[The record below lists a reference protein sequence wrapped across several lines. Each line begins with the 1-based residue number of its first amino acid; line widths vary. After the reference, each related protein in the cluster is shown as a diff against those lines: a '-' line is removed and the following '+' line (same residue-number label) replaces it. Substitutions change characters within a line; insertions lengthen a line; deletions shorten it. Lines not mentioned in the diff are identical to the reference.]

1 MTVDVAN
8 DAMQINTKKSH
19 SSTTLRITLL
29 TLITILSC
37 YYLWVLYKAVTP
49 NVSIAYKAYYIKT
62 QTLFWQPKEPDLALN
77 IPSSLELS
85 TKVPYLSR
93 EGWNK
98 DADNGARLL
107 TNTGGFYFTLPNKV
121 KQDVKVSITLASSLS
136 SPLHFSVNQWHGV
149 FTSTKQTNVFD
160 AIIPASA
167 FKSGDT
173 LQTLQI
179 NTLTPLAFKLVDFS
193 FLSLSKNDSHQAT
206 TPILASPSMTHN

>member
-1 MTVDVAN
+1 MTIDVAN
-8 DAMQINTKKSH
+8 DAMPINTKKNH
-19 SSTTLRITLL
+19 SCTTLRITLI

-62 QTLFWQPKEPDLALN
+62 QTLFWQPKEPNLALK

-93 EGWNK
+93 AGWNE

-107 TNTGGFYFTLPNKV
+107 TSTGGFYFTLPHKV
-121 KQDVKVSITLASSLS
+121 KQKVKVSITLASSLS

-149 FTSTKQTNVFD
+149 FAPTKQSNVFD

-179 NTLTPLAFKLVDFS
+179 KALTPLAFKLVDFA
-193 FLSLSKNDSHQAT
+193 FLSKNDSHQAT
-206 TPILASPSMTHN
+206 KPTIASPFNDQ

>member
-8 DAMQINTKKSH
+8 DAIQIKTQKSH
-19 SSTTLRITLL
+19 SSTSLRITLI

-93 EGWNK
+93 KGWNK

-107 TNTGGFYFTLPNKV
+107 TNSGRLYFTLPHKV
-121 KQDVKVSITLASSLS
+121 KQDVKVSITLASSLA
-136 SPLHFSVNQWHGV
+136 SPLHFTVNQWDGV
-149 FTSTKQTNVFD
+149 FASTKQPNVFD

-167 FKSGDT
+167 FKSGDI

-179 NTLTPLAFKLVDFS
+179 NTLTPLAFKLVNFS
-193 FLSLSKNDSHQAT
+193 FLSLSNNDSHQAT
-206 TPILASPSMTHN
+206 PTYASSSMTHN